1 VDEVS
6 AAEQAAWRA
15 QVEKELRGADFE
27 RGVVRASLDGLPL
40 QPVYLDRPDE
50 LRSRPTVPASQST
63 DAAEPT
69 EHRAVAADPSKGAA
83 APSAAAIQPKWRQV
97 SVFDCADPVEANRQV
112 LADLEGGVNGLWLAA
127 DQATRLA
134 GAGATGAG
142 GLPLLSAGAMA
153 TVLAGVQADLL
164 TLHLDAGV
172 LAVPMALQLVAQ
184 VQNAGADPA
193 ECAFDFGVDPL
204 AALARDGILPMSLKA
219 AYDQAFDLL
228 KYAEAQWPEACV
240 FRIDT
245 LPYHMAGAT
254 EAQELAIAAAALIE
268 LLRQAEDRGIEP
280 EQVAP
285 RVNLRFAVG
294 RETFLEI
301 GKLRAA
307 RVLWN
312 EVLTRCEVEEIPKAF
327 VHAWT
332 SPRTA
337 TREDP
342 WVNMLRGSTQCF
354 AAIVAGADALTNL
367 PFDAQ
372 AGGSGDLGR
381 RQARNVPLILSA
393 EAHLDEVVDPAGGS
407 YAFEHYTQDL
417 SARAWEI
424 LQDIEAAGGLAAA
437 LMDGFLTDM
446 LESSCQARHDL
457 IRRRKLPLTGVSEYA
472 DLAEGI
478 LPTPSSADTSLAGD
492 GQASQATT
500 DSASSKRRQIFL
512 RRKNAIRGA
521 LLAAESGASLL
532 DLHAALLGVYDS
544 SEPPSIEALPVL
556 RDAEEFEKL
565 RDQARVYEAQFGS
578 APAVNLVTLG
588 APAEAGARLSFARNL
603 FAAGGIASDQTA
615 ESTNSNAA
623 PGSGATA
630 DPGSGAGAVV
640 CLCGT
645 DSAYVEGAAAKIAAL
660 KSAGARLILL
670 AGHPKAFDDDL
681 REQWK
686 QAGLDGY
693 VHMGCDAVDIL
704 ENVHAS
710 LKTEGQR

>member
-27 RGVVRASLDGLPL
+27 RSVVRTSLDGLPL
-40 QPVYLDRPDE
+40 LPVYLGRPE
-50 LRSRPTVPASQST
+50 GMRSRPTDLQPRPAVTPQ
-63 DAAEPT
+63 AE
-69 EHRAVAADPSKGAA
+69 VAADSNKEGVHSTARERL
-83 APSAAAIQPKWRQV
+83 PKWRQV
-97 SVFDCADPVEANRQV
+97 SVFDCTDPVEANRQI

-134 GAGATGAG
+134 GAGTTGEG
-142 GLPLLSAGAMA
+142 GLPLLSAGAMS

-164 TLHLDAGV
+164 SLHLDAGV

-184 VQNAGADPA
+184 VQNAGADPT
-193 ECAFDFGVDPL
+193 ECEFDFGVDPL
-204 AALARDGILPMSLKA
+204 AALARDGILPISLKA

-228 KYAEAQWPEACV
+228 KYAEAQWPEARI

-268 LLRQAEDRGIEP
+268 LLRQAEDREIEP

-285 RVNLRFAVG
+285 RVSLRFAVG

-312 EVLTRCEVEEIPKAF
+312 EVLTRCEVKKIPPAF

-332 SPRTA
+332 SPRAA

-342 WVNMLRGSTQCF
+342 WVNMLRSSTQCF

-446 LESSCQARHDL
+446 LASSRQARHDL
-457 IRRRKLPLTGVSEYA
+457 ICQRKLPITGVSEYA
-472 DLAEGI
+472 NLAEGI

-544 SEPPSIEALPVL
+544 SEPPSIDPLPVL

-578 APAVNLVTLG
+578 TPAINLVTLG
-588 APAEAGARLSFARNL
+588 APADASARLSFARNL
-603 FAAGGIASDQTA
+603 FAAGGIASDQ
-615 ESTNSNAA
+615 STVDAA
-623 PGSGATA
+623 
-630 DPGSGAGAVV
+630 SGAGAVV

-645 DSAYVEGAAAKIAAL
+645 DSAYVEGAAAKIAEL

-670 AGHPKAFDDDL
+670 AGHPKAYDDDL
-681 REQWK
+681 REQWQ

-704 ENVHAS
+704 EKVHAS